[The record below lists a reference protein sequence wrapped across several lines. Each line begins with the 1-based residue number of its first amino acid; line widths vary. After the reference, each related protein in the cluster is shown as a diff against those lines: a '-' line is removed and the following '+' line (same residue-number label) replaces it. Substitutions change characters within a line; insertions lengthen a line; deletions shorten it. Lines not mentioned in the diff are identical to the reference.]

1 MHGDLPAARPLAIA
15 ALYVLGMLT
24 AGCTAVHGCAGSTA
38 CAEDER
44 LSSAVRA
51 QLAQYPELLPPNQ
64 VYVEARAGVV
74 YLSGQVATDL
84 QRRNAES
91 AARQAVGTHKVVD
104 NIALGYH
111 GR

>member
-1 MHGDLPAARPLAIA
+1 MRKRYAAGLLKGWLVAGPASVMSGCAAMHQC
-15 ALYVLGMLT
+15 T
-24 AGCTAVHGCAGSTA
+24 AGPDCTA
-38 CAEDER
+38 DER
-44 LSSAVRA
+44 LSSAVRT

-64 VYVEARAGVV
+64 VYVETRNGVV

-84 QRRNAES
+84 QRANAES
-91 AARQAVGTHKVVD
+91 AARQTAGAHKIID